1 MEGIKVKEFAMQ
13 HKLKPPKSSFHD
25 IVDWFSKLFGPV
37 GSIVAVLYGKVFKLK
52 PEKQDEFNLA
62 VSQSVNES
70 KKQLQQLILHL
81 RESGYENG
89 KGRNS
94 NGTFTI
100 NKNGY
105 IEFETK
111 LTIGPSE
118 GKIELVAPIQFDK
131 GGYESITTYGDD
143 ASRITLGVHEYDKHK
158 CYINVRKSVD
168 GTSNEAIARG
178 SGWLDIASDG
188 E

>member
-1 MEGIKVKEFAMQ
+1 MQ
-13 HKLKPPKSSFHD
+13 NKLKPPEGSFHD
-25 IVDWFSKLFGPV
+25 VIDWLVKLFGPI
-37 GSIVAVLYGKVFKLK
+37 GSFIAVLYGKIFKLK

-70 KKQLQQLILHL
+70 RKQLQQLILYL
-81 RESGYENG
+81 RDSGYENG

-100 NKNGY
+100 DKKGY

-111 LTIGPSE
+111 LTIGPDTN
-118 GKIELVAPIQFDK
+118 KIELVAPIQFDR
-131 GGYESITTYGDD
+131 GGYESITVCGDD
-143 ASRITLGVHEYDKHK
+143 ASRITLGLHQYDKHK
-158 CYINVRKSVD
+158 CYINVRESVA

-178 SGWLDIASDG
+178 SGWLDIASDS